1 MNSRFPAAGGLS
13 EGRGYLHRAALQR
26 RQLCFDVASGEQSLF
41 TSGKI
46 LDEVSA
52 YLRSVFCGAFYGNV
66 RIVEKEREE
75 ISLDEL
81 PADDGEEYVQTT
93 RFFPVCNFRRLDG
106 ADAVPKY
113 AAYIADCGSEEN
125 DDLTLCGAITY
136 LQERAYTKKNEKT
149 GEEVEKVRFSLTV
162 SDGTGSHA
170 RHLFSQKGHS
180 GKNPRAEGG
189 RLGGAQRRERGLQR
203 QCFLYGEKDQ
213 LRYRARKFVPEPRKG
228 NAVPAVYRTVFPEP
242 YVDYTQAGFFDRLE
256 KPTTSKIIPSSFS
269 TSKPRA

>member
-1 MNSRFPAAGGLS
+1 MNSRFPAAAAFLKEEDISIELLS
-13 EGRGYLHRAALQR
+13 SGASF
-26 RQLCFDVASGEQSLF
+26 CFDVASGEQSLF

-106 ADAVPKY
+106 ADARTEICRLYRGLRQRGKRRPHPLRRDYLFTGKSLY
-113 AAYIADCGSEEN
+113 QKERKDGRGSGKSAFFAD
-125 DDLTLCGAITY
+125 
-136 LQERAYTKKNEKT
+136 
-149 GEEVEKVRFSLTV
+149 RFRRN
-162 SDGTGSHA
+162 GQHA

-213 LRYRARKFVPEPRKG
+213 LRYRARKFCTRTRKG
-228 NAVPAVYRTVFPEP
+228 KPVPAVYRTVFPEP

-256 KPTTSKIIPSSFS
+256 KPDDLKNNTFVVFDLETT
-269 TSKPRA
+269 A

>member
-1 MNSRFPAAGGLS
+1 METNKTEEYLNEIRALGGLQNAILTGISVSKRDMTAEFSLITDKTYAPAEEEAARRIAGKYLPAAFSPRVKITKRVPDAEILKKRIYEFMNSRFPAAAAFLKEEDISIELLS
-13 EGRGYLHRAALQR
+13 SGASF
-26 RQLCFDVASGEQSLF
+26 CFDVASGEQSLF

-136 LQERAYTKKNEKT
+136 LQERAYTKKN
-149 GEEVEKVRFSLTV
+149 
-162 SDGTGSHA
+162 D
-170 RHLFSQKGHS
+170 
-180 GKNPRAEGG
+180 
-189 RLGGAQRRERGLQR
+189 
-203 QCFLYGEKDQ
+203 
-213 LRYRARKFVPEPRKG
+213 
-228 NAVPAVYRTVFPEP
+228 
-242 YVDYTQAGFFDRLE
+242 
-256 KPTTSKIIPSSFS
+256 
-269 TSKPRA
+269 

>member
-1 MNSRFPAAGGLS
+1 M
-13 EGRGYLHRAALQR
+13 
-26 RQLCFDVASGEQSLF
+26 
-41 TSGKI
+41 
-46 LDEVSA
+46 
-52 YLRSVFCGAFYGNV
+52 
-66 RIVEKEREE
+66 EKEREE

-162 SDGTGSHA
+162 SDGTGSMRVTYFPKKA
-170 RHLFSQKGHS
+170 TVEKIRELKVGDWVVLS
-180 GKNPRAEGG
+180 GANEAFNGSVSYTAKKIN
-189 RLGGAQRRERGLQR
+189 
-203 QCFLYGEKDQ
+203 YGTAPEN
-213 LRYRARKFVPEPRKG
+213 FVPEPRKG
-228 NAVPAVYRTVFPEP
+228 KPVPAVYRTVFPEP

-256 KPTTSKIIPSSFS
+256 SPTTQNNTFVVFDP
-269 TSKPRA
+269 KPRA